1 MRSKTMTET
10 QRKHATDGD
19 FYYTQS
25 DHVAGERR
33 VELLMKA
40 RDLYLQAGEV
50 KMARIVE
57 KAIDRNRL
65 PV

>member
-1 MRSKTMTET
+1 MTET
-10 QRKHATDGD
+10 QKKHAADGD

-33 VELLMKA
+33 AELLMKA
-40 RDLYLQAGEV
+40 RDHYLQAGET